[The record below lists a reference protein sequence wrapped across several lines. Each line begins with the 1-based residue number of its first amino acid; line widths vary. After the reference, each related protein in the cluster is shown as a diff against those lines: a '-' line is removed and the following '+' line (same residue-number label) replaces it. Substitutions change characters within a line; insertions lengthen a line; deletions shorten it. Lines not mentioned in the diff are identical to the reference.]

1 MEEEK
6 YIIPANLEYSE
17 EIRKLQ
23 DSDPAS
29 ASTVFNPLI
38 ERLIENITAVRRMLT
53 ADQIMMPD
61 GVTTVSTSLSQK
73 AEVKSPQIYSL
84 PLPDG
89 FTGDIFYFKTQEN
102 IVYIYGGV
110 VKSEGTIDPWTTLAP
125 IPEGYRPN
133 YYFPNGVGYAF
144 DESHFLETVIMSY
157 DKNASALRLGSN
169 VPDGTHSVS
178 ILPICYLSL

>member
-6 YIIPANLEYSE
+6 YIIPANPEYSE

-73 AEVKSPQIYSL
+73 AEKEPLTWYDL
-84 PLPDG
+84 PLQSVFPSDATIRNELKYARDQYG
-89 FTGDIFYFKTQEN
+89 T
-102 IVYIYGGV
+102 VYISGG
-110 VKSEGTIDPWTTLAP
+110 SIRSLNDDGSLNPTILSTTTTP
-125 IPEGYRPN
+125 
-133 YYFPNGVGYAF
+133 
-144 DESHFLETVIMSY
+144 
-157 DKNASALRLGSN
+157 
-169 VPDGTHSVS
+169 
-178 ILPICYLSL
+178 